1 MHARGTGLAMTTH
14 KLSNAFRIRRA
25 LPQALRPSS
34 VATKPREPMDETT
47 LASEIARIMERPSKG
62 CPASLMQANQRWLG
76 DEADR
81 AIVEAYENQA
91 RACEPAQ
98 DARSAGD
105 AILSGTDG
113 LDPSNETRKA
123 YSPETAARWVRQ
135 ARRDRFRTKLRDA
148 TGWAVSV
155 TVSLILVVSVGIAMY
170 GWSSTDNPIRQ
181 LRVKPVNVSGALPP
195 KDTATTRLDGPSDQ
209 AAPLVSAGL
218 EAPARE

>member
-34 VATKPREPMDETT
+34 VAAKPREPMDETT

-62 CPASLMQANQRWLG
+62 CPTPLVQANQRWLG

-91 RACEPAQ
+91 HACEPAQ
-98 DARSAGD
+98 GARSAGD
-105 AILSGTDG
+105 AVLSGTNR
-113 LDPSNETRKA
+113 LDPAYEAQET
-123 YSPETAARWVRQ
+123 YSPETAARWIRQ

-170 GWSSTDNPIRQ
+170 GWSSSNNPIRQ
-181 LRVKPVNVSGALPP
+181 LQVKPINVSGALSP
-195 KDTATTRLDGPSDQ
+195 KDAATARLGGPSDQ